1 MGSYSRTIKGID
13 GIERTY
19 TFKPLDVEAAIDLED
34 ELWRTV
40 AEFISATGPE
50 AASVFGDAS
59 DSDSLRAGMSALSS
73 VPAAVFRALPKD
85 RLRQMSKK
93 LLAGC
98 QINAPDGSLFTLSD
112 GWSDEYMVGRWP
124 ERISALVEAID
135 VSFPGYFSKAQ
146 TFVKDFVKSRLSQIF
161 SKAKTTESRTE

>member
-1 MGSYSRTIKGID
+1 MGAYSRTIKGID

-19 TFKPLDVEAAIDLED
+19 SFKPLDVEAAIDLED
-34 ELWRTV
+34 ELWRMV

-50 AASVFGDAS
+50 AAAVFGDAS

-98 QINAPDGSLFTLSD
+98 QINAPDGSLFTLAD
-112 GWSDEYMVGRWP
+112 GWTDSYMVGRWP
-124 ERISALVEAID
+124 ERIEALVEAID

-146 TFVKDFVKSRLSQIF
+146 TYLKDFAKNRLSRIF
-161 SKAKTTESRTE
+161 SKAKSTSSPTE